1 MAEETAAGF
10 PKGRVAETLRKILSQ
25 DLTPHGTE
33 AVTVCLLSHL
43 LVEREIN
50 KLLFNWLKLD
60 APRKSEAAPS
70 DAAEE
75 ALWKSIVKM
84 AFAQKYALVEPH
96 LKLFFPKEASDVWKL
111 NDLRNDIFHGRAVE
125 DAKFDGGSI
134 KDEATVEKI
143 FLSAQHVAMR
153 FAEIWELVDSPH
165 AIAEK
170 WKKRLEE
177 LKEPLL

>member
-1 MAEETAAGF
+1 MAEETPNGF
-10 PKGRVAETLRKILSQ
+10 PRGRVAETLRKILSPELNQ
-25 DLTPHGTE
+25 HGAE

-60 APRKSEAAPS
+60 GPRKSEAAPS

-75 ALWKSIVKM
+75 ALWKNIVKM
-84 AFAQKYALVEPH
+84 PFAQKFALVEPH
-96 LKLFFPKEASDVWKL
+96 LKLFFPKEAADVWKL

-125 DAKFDGGSI
+125 DAKFDGTPIS
-134 KDEATVEKI
+134 DEATVEKI
-143 FLSAQHVAMR
+143 FLCAQYVAMR
-153 FAEIWELVDSPH
+153 VAELWELIDSPH

-170 WKKRLEE
+170 WKKRLEG
-177 LKEPLL
+177 LGQPLR